1 MQPKALLFDLDG
13 TLLDSAS
20 IIATVLD
27 SMRAEQGRDAL
38 QLATYKSWISLGAE
52 QLVANALQLPATQV
66 LDALAEFRRR
76 YRLLPTPPASLFP
89 GASATLAALHGAGW
103 RLAVCS
109 NKPEVLCRKALQEL
123 GLARYFG
130 SVVGGDTAP
139 FPKPHAAPLQHALA
153 ELQVA
158 APRALLVGDS
168 TVDQQA
174 AAAAGLPFIFF
185 TGGYDD
191 GVAAGTPRAS
201 IARLDQLPHLLTE
214 LLP

>member
-1 MQPKALLFDLDG
+1 VARALDLPP
-13 TLLDSAS
+13 TA
-20 IIATVLD
+20 VLD
-27 SMRAEQGRDAL
+27 S
-38 QLATYKSWISLGAE
+38 
-52 QLVANALQLPATQV
+52 
-66 LDALAEFRRR
+66 LAEFRRR

-89 GASATLAALHGAGW
+89 GAAATLAALHGAGW

-109 NKPEVLCRKALQEL
+109 NKPEVLCRKALQDL
-123 GLARYFG
+123 GLDHYFG

-139 FPKPHAAPLQHALA
+139 FPKPHAAPVQHALA

-174 AAAAGLPFIFF
+174 AAAAGVPFIFF

-201 IARLDQLPHLLTE
+201 IDRLGQLPDLLAHLLTE
-214 LLP
+214 PPP